1 MQYSSALI
9 SPKLWAELATY
20 VRQLCKI
27 SERGPCWKSDWKR
40 AEGQGQ
46 ENTEE
51 EGGAIEMNNRR
62 NLITRMSCFKLS
74 YLRWTGRRLHIHRR
88 WLVGS
93 NYANILLSHSST
105 PEIPEDSSRSA
116 RESKAEKKDS
126 LCRKTRISTSCP
138 VSKWETHTMQTS
150 ILHRAPPYSTT
161 SLSSCEQQRL
171 THWKTNIHWFTHS
184 CTRTH
189 PSLQVKARWGSAQK

>member
-1 MQYSSALI
+1 ML
-9 SPKLWAELATY
+9 
-20 VRQLCKI
+20 KI
-27 SERGPCWKSDWKR
+27 WL
-40 AEGQGQ
+40 
-46 ENTEE
+46 EE
-51 EGGAIEMNNRR
+51 SWRTGTGKHGWGGGIGMNNRR

-74 YLRWTGRRLHIHRR
+74 YLGWTGRRLHIHRR

-93 NYANILLSHSST
+93 NYANILLPHSST
-105 PEIPEDSSRSA
+105 PEVPEDSSRSA
-116 RESKAEKKDS
+116 RESKAGKKKTLFAETLASAPVVQSVNEK
-126 LCRKTRISTSCP
+126 
-138 VSKWETHTMQTS
+138 HTMQTS

-171 THWKTNIHWFTHS
+171 AHWKTNIHWFTHS